1 MSKRYVPADGDLIVR
16 KFYRPAIL
24 TATGISRLSA
34 RGLKVE
40 FTNEAGESVWEYA
53 SELRKRGLYSEVA
66 KVSKLKS
73 KVEALWAEIYA
84 RTTGGLPNVQVSA

>member
-16 KFYRPAIL
+16 KFFRPAIL
-24 TATGISRLSA
+24 TATGISRSTT

-40 FTNEAGESVWEYA
+40 FVNEAGDTVWEFA

-73 KVEALWAEIYA
+73 KAEALWAEVYA
-84 RTTGGLPNVQVSA
+84 KTMGGLPNVVVAK